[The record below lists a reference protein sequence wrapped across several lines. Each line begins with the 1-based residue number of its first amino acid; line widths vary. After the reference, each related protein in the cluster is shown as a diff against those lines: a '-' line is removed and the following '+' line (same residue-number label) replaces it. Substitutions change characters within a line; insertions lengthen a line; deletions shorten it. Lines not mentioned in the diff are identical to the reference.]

1 MCPNPKA
8 KRSWGEGLAFS
19 CELLTFPV
27 SLVYLPPKDSIVL
40 PRGTM
45 LIHKEGEKPVGSQVG
60 MTTLTCS
67 CLGLEIKSWARG
79 LRDSGSTSCCLLVVQ
94 AAWRMF
100 SVSK

>member
-1 MCPNPKA
+1 
-8 KRSWGEGLAFS
+8 
-19 CELLTFPV
+19 
-27 SLVYLPPKDSIVL
+27 
-40 PRGTM
+40 M